1 MINALF
7 EPVSSW
13 ISGKPVESLG
23 ERRLCE
29 RFQIQS
35 HAPLRQIAEPD
46 LLAPDSRTGG
56 SHPVLLL
63 REARS
68 NSLFGSTELVYIL
81 FGNRGQYRYTS
92 VHSTYG

>member
-1 MINALF
+1 MISALF

-56 SHPVLLL
+56 SHPSF
-63 REARS
+63 AS
-68 NSLFGSTELVYIL
+68 S
-81 FGNRGQYRYTS
+81 RGQEQLPIRIYRARRYSIWQQRT
-92 VHSTYG
+92 V